1 MSYSSSSTALLSIP
15 ILLPNIKLAG
25 KIWSFIPNKLW
36 DTIIYLLM
44 ISAKMRKKL
53 SGK

>member
-1 MSYSSSSTALLSIP
+1 MSYNSSSTVFLSIP
-15 ILLPNIKLAG
+15 ILLTHIKLAG

-44 ISAKMRKKL
+44 IAAKMGKKL